1 MHWEWFVFLFGALGV
16 SAGCLV
22 PARWLPPLRH
32 DKLLHFLA
40 FGGLA
45 LLAGRMAQDFTEQA
59 LWLLGLVL
67 AGLAIEMLQNLVPG
81 RKFCWRDMAA
91 NVAGIGVAAVVSAL
105 LTFV

>member
-1 MHWEWFVFLFGALGV
+1 MHWAWFVFLFAALGI

-45 LLAGRMAQDFTEQA
+45 LIAGHMAQDFAEQA
-59 LWLLGLVL
+59 MWFIGLVI
-67 AGLAIEMLQNLVPG
+67 AGWTIEMLQNLVPG

-91 NVAGIGVAAVVSAL
+91 NVAGIGAAGLVLAL
-105 LTFV
+105 LALV